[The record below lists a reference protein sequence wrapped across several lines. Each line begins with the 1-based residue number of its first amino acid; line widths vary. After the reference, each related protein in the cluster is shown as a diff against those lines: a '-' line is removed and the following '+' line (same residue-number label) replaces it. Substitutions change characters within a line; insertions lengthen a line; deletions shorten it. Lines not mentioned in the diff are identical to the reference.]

1 MSEKSAKPIIASM
14 GGMAASG
21 GYYIALGADTII
33 ANPGTATG
41 SIGVIMTYP
50 IVHEL
55 LEKVGIDQETIKSAS
70 APMVTNIFFFIMD
83 SFLSF

>member
-1 MSEKSAKPIIASM
+1 M

-41 SIGVIMTYP
+41 SIGVIMSYP
-50 IVHEL
+50 IIGDLMENI
-55 LEKVGIDQETIKSAS
+55 GIQYE
-70 APMVTNIFFFIMD
+70 F
-83 SFLSF
+83 